1 MYGYRW
7 IVIQEEETVNN
18 YSKILV
24 AVDLSEESAVIVS
37 KAKQAGDTHSE
48 YHLVYVQEPMDSVY
62 LGAVPYGPV
71 FVGMEEIET
80 KLKKEL
86 ESRMDSLGAK
96 FEIPDSNRHILSG
109 NPAPEIRRFADENS
123 IDLVVLGTHGQ
134 KGVQLLL
141 GSTANSVL
149 HGVCCDVLAVRIHQK

>member
-1 MYGYRW
+1 MS
-7 IVIQEEETVNN
+7 E

-24 AVDLSEESAVIVS
+24 AVDLSDESATIAR
-37 KAKQAGDTHSE
+37 KALQVAGENSE
-48 YHLVYVQEPMDSVY
+48 VHLLFVQEPMDSVY

-80 KLKKEL
+80 KLRKEL
-86 ESRMDSLGAK
+86 ESRMASLGEE
-96 FEIPDSNRHILSG
+96 FRIPVSHQHILSG
-109 NPAPEIRRFADENS
+109 NPAPEIRRFAEENS

-134 KGVQLLL
+134 QGVQLLL

-149 HGVCCDVLAVRIHQK
+149 HGVGCDVLAVRIYN

>member
-1 MYGYRW
+1 MS
-7 IVIQEEETVNN
+7 V

-24 AVDLSEESAVIVS
+24 AIDLSDESSTIAR
-37 KAKQAGDTHSE
+37 KAFQIASDNSE
-48 YHLVYVQEPMDSVY
+48 VFLLFVQEPMDSVY

-86 ESRMDSLGAK
+86 EARMSKLGED
-96 FEIPDSNRHILSG
+96 FGIPASHQHILSG
-109 NPAPEIRRFADENS
+109 NPASGIRRFAEENS

-149 HGVCCDVLAVRIHQK
+149 HGVGCDVLAVRIYD